1 MPKLY
6 GRRKGKKLRAH
17 HCALMAELLPR
28 LAIDLAGA
36 PIAPAA
42 LFGRPYRELHLEI
55 GFGDGARLIQRAAE
69 NPDAAFIG
77 CEPFVNGV
85 AKALALIESR
95 RIENVRLCAGDA
107 RELLPLL
114 PDGSFDL
121 VEILYPDPWPKRRQ
135 KKRRIVSDDFLD
147 LLAAKMRPGATL
159 RFASDDDDYC
169 GWILARIAR
178 GRHFRWIA
186 ERPANWRVP
195 WAGWVSTRYEA
206 KARAEGRKSSYL
218 TFIRR

>member
-17 HCALMAELLPR
+17 HSALIADMLPQI
-28 LAIDLAGA
+28 AVDLASG
-36 PIAPAA
+36 PIEPDA
-42 LFGRPYRELHLEI
+42 LFGKSRPALHLEI
-55 GFGDGARLIQRAAE
+55 GFGDGARLISRALE
-69 NPDAAFIG
+69 NPDTAFIG

-85 AKALALIESR
+85 AKALARIESER
-95 RIENVRLCAGDA
+95 VRNVRLCAGDA

-114 PDGSFDL
+114 PDSSIDL

-135 KKRRIVSDDFLD
+135 RKRRIISDEFLSV
-147 LLAAKMRPGATL
+147 LGAKLKPGAAF

-169 GWILARIAR
+169 GWTLARVLRSPDFDWPA
-178 GRHFRWIA
+178 A
-186 ERPANWRVP
+186 RPADWLTP
-195 WAGWVSTRYEA
+195 WAGWESTRYET
-206 KARAEGRKSSYL
+206 KAHAEGRKSSYL